1 MANLQEFINSP
12 KYGTQKVLL
21 DEEDAHLIEGKN
33 LGLSKAGQFLYV
45 RVGSDKKFL
54 HRLITEAPKGKVVD
68 HINRNTL
75 DNRKSNLKVCTIQEN
90 LRNQK
95 RPNNK
100 TGHTGVAVHPSG
112 KYTAQI
118 KHNYKKVH
126 LGVFKTIKEAV
137 KARKKAELELWGR
150 V

>member
-1 MANLQEFINSP
+1 MLNNFIIDSR
-12 KYGTQKVLL
+12 KHGTHKVLV
-21 DEEDAHLIEGKN
+21 DKEDYHLVTDKTMY
-33 LGLSKAGQFLYV
+33 LSKSGQFLYV
-45 RVGSDKKFL
+45 RVGKDKKFL
-54 HRLITEAPKGKVVD
+54 HRLVTNAPKGKVVD

-118 KHNYKKVH
+118 KHNYKRKQ
-126 LGVFKTIKEAV
+126 LGIFDTIEQAL